1 MFFKQVRRNAAKN
14 RKGNG
19 LFFGSLVTAII
30 AFYTL
35 LSLGEL
41 DVMHFLSTIESDAVQ
56 KLMALLPLVYAVS
69 LFFVFF
75 LVYFACRY
83 QIDSRRRELGMYLM
97 LGMRRGRLFLML
109 FCETL
114 WSSVISLMIG
124 LPAALFVTEGISLS
138 SAKIVGLGII
148 GHRFSFSPDA
158 VFWTVCGF
166 VLVQLLSMF
175 ILCIGIAKKEPA
187 EFFQAGDVKK
197 QAAVSGLRSTLCFA
211 AGLGFLLYA
220 YGLGMFRLHSLRLTV
235 VCSILVFG
243 ISGTF
248 LLYRGLGGM
257 FGLYIRAKSKHA
269 AGLQIFTARQ
279 VQENVLSQHRSLAI
293 SSLLL
298 LMALACI
305 SYGISMGFGRSSDKR
320 SVDIS
325 LFGTEEQVD
334 AVLQQDGV
342 REMVQD
348 SFPMYLSMIKRGDF
362 HGGDRKVDIS
372 GLADALDALTKSGM
386 RTFEQSDLIE
396 NIIENLH
403 IDYVIAQSSY
413 NHMLQSMGKEEL
425 QISDGQ
431 AAIYTSMGNDGDFG
445 LIWQE
450 VLEGNVSIGIDGEV
464 YELLPDLCMD
474 NVVADRAITL
484 YLALIVPDDLY
495 QELAEEPWAYCW
507 NVRLSDRVVEEAG
520 LMRAI
525 QDMEG
530 LLDQTE
536 GLTTEDPT
544 EDPTENPTEDPTENP
559 TENPM
564 ENPTENA
571 AVTSAGIEYDSYL
584 GGIGRNLFYTV
595 AASYLTIY
603 LGVLFWLIANTV
615 IGVKYLIGQRET
627 KHRYE
632 TLSMLGA
639 HTSSMC
645 VSVNRQIRLYF
656 SLVLVTAIVSSAA
669 AIYSMFTSLTRL
681 PVGVSVGKVAL
692 LAVLGLVI
700 FAGLEILYISIVRR
714 MADREIRMLQTT
726 KE

>member
-148 GHRFSFSPDA
+148 GHRFSFSPNA

-175 ILCIGIAKKEPA
+175 ILCIGIAKNEPA

-197 QAAVSGLRSTLCFA
+197 QAAVSGFRSTLCFA

-257 FGLYIRAKSKHA
+257 FGLYIRAKSRHA
-269 AGLQIFTARQ
+269 AGLQVFTARQ

-334 AVLQQDGV
+334 AVLEQDGV
-342 REMVQD
+342 REMVQE
-348 SFPMYLSMIKRGDF
+348 SFPMYLSMIEHGDF
-362 HGGDRKVDIS
+362 HGGDRTVDIS
-372 GLADALDALTKSGM
+372 GLADALAALTKSGM

-450 VLEGNVSIGIDGEV
+450 VLEGNVSIGIDEEA

-495 QELAEEPWAYCW
+495 RKLAEEQEAYCW

-544 EDPTENPTEDPTENP
+544 KDPTENLTEDPTENP
-559 TENPM
+559 
-564 ENPTENA
+564 
-571 AVTSAGIEYDSYL
+571 AVNSAVNSAGIEYDSYL

-669 AIYSMFTSLTRL
+669 AIYSMFTSFTRL

-700 FAGLEILYISIVRR
+700 FAGLEILYIRIVRR

>member
-56 KLMALLPLVYAVS
+56 KLMALLPLVYVVS

-97 LGMRRGRLFLML
+97 LGMKRGRLFLLL

-114 WSSVISLMIG
+114 WSSVVSLMIG
-124 LPAALFVTEGISLS
+124 LPASLFVTEGISL
-138 SAKIVGLGII
+138 ATARIVGLGIL
-148 GHRFSFSPDA
+148 GHRFSFSPGA
-158 VFWTVCGF
+158 ICWTVCGF

-197 QAAVSGLRSTLCFA
+197 QVVASGFRSTLCFA

-220 YGLGMFRLHSLRLTV
+220 YGLGMFGLHSLRITV
-235 VCSILVFG
+235 VLSVFVFG

-257 FGLYIRAKSKHA
+257 FGLWIRAKTKHA

-305 SYGISMGFGRSSDKR
+305 SYGISMGFGRSSNER

-334 AVLQQDGV
+334 AVLEQDGV

-348 SFPMYLSMIKRGDF
+348 SFPMYLSMIKHRDLREGDK
-362 HGGDRKVDIS
+362 KVDIS
-372 GLADALDALTKSGM
+372 GLADALAALKKSGM

-396 NIIENLH
+396 NIIENFH
-403 IDYVIAQSSY
+403 IEYVIAQSSY
-413 NHMLQSMGKEEL
+413 NHLLRSMGKEEL

-431 AAIYTSMGNDGDFG
+431 AAVYTSMGNDGDFG

-450 VLEGNVSIGIDGEV
+450 VLEGNVSIRIDGEA

-495 QELAEEPWAYCW
+495 WELAVEPEAYCW
-507 NVRLSDRVVEEAG
+507 NVRLSDRVVEDVG

-536 GLTTEDPT
+536 GLTTK
-544 EDPTENPTEDPTENP
+544 DPTENL
-559 TENPM
+559 
-564 ENPTENA
+564 
-571 AVTSAGIEYDSYL
+571 AVNSTGIEYDSYL

-669 AIYSMFTSLTRL
+669 AIYSMFTSFTKL
-681 PVGVSVGKVAL
+681 PVGVSVEKVAL
-692 LAVLGLVI
+692 LAALGLAI
-700 FAGLEILYISIVRR
+700 FAGLEILYIRIVRW